1 MALIDDLAEDLARD
15 AVALSKK
22 VGDDKFP
29 EDLGK
34 TIGTTSTTLEEAY
47 LTALRLFRA
56 EERAR
61 DIIAAREAQAAKSK
75 AD

>member
-1 MALIDDLAEDLARD
+1 MALIDDLAEELARD
-15 AVALSKK
+15 AITLSKK
-22 VGDDKFP
+22 IGDDRFP

-34 TIGTTSTTLEEAY
+34 SIGTTSTTLEEAY

-61 DIIAAREAQAAKSK
+61 EVLAAREAQAAKT
-75 AD
+75 AN